1 MTYYIQT
8 LGCKVNSYDSWHT
21 SNILESIGLRA
32 VSSEMADIVIVNSC
46 AVTSESVRKTRQY
59 INKLK
64 HNNENCFLILTGCAS
79 ILDQF
84 KRNDNVDL
92 ICNRENIINEIKNK
106 FKINK
111 NTDKSL
117 IIPNLHDRTRFFMK
131 IEDGCEN
138 FCSYCI
144 IPFTRGKIKSK
155 KLEEIDYKCKK
166 MSEFGF
172 KEIVLTGIN
181 LGRYG
186 QDLNLN
192 IIDAIKV
199 VRKYFKRIRLSSLE
213 PDTINDELIND
224 LTLFPEIC
232 PSFHLSLQSG
242 SDKILRLMNRKYDSQ
257 FYLNLIHKIKNKLKN
272 VTFTTDLIAGFPGED
287 DKDFEDSIKVIKKS
301 KFIKVNVFPFSPR
314 PFTAAE
320 KLNQIDSNLKKQ
332 RVKYAIEIS
341 EQVSK
346 NEISKFFGQKFK
358 VLFESKSENNI
369 YSGYSEN
376 YIKINLKSSENL
388 CEKIKEV
395 IFTPDLS

>member
-1 MTYYIQT
+1 MKYYIQT
-8 LGCKVNSYDSWHT
+8 LGCKVNNYDSWEI
-21 SNILESIGLRA
+21 SNALESIGLH
-32 VSSEMADIVIVNSC
+32 VTLPDMADIVIVNSC

-64 HNNENCFLILTGCAS
+64 NNNKNCFLILTGCAS
-79 ILDQF
+79 ILEQF
-84 KRNDNVDL
+84 KKNKNVDL
-92 ICNRENIINEIKNK
+92 ICNKDDIIDKIIIK

-111 NTDKSL
+111 NFDKKI
-117 IIPNLHDRTRFFMK
+117 IIPNLHNRTRFFMK

-155 KLEEIDYKCKK
+155 KLEEIEYECKK

-181 LGRYG
+181 LGKYG
-186 QDLNLN
+186 KDLDLN
-192 IIDAIKV
+192 IIDAIKII
-199 VRKYFKRIRLSSLE
+199 RKYFKRIRLSSLE
-213 PDTINDELIND
+213 PDIIDDKLINN
-224 LTLFPEIC
+224 LSLFTEIC
-232 PSFHLSLQSG
+232 PSFHMSLQSG
-242 SDKILRLMNRKYDSQ
+242 SDKILKLMNRKYDSL
-257 FYLNLIHKIKNKLKN
+257 FYLDLIYKIRNKFEN
-272 VTFTTDLIAGFPGED
+272 VTFTTDLIVGFPEED
-287 DKDFEDSIKVIKKS
+287 DKDFENSIDVIRKS

-320 KLNQIDSNLKKQ
+320 RLNQIDSNIKKQ
-332 RVKYAIEIS
+332 RVKYAIEAS

-358 VLFESKSENNI
+358 VLFESKLANNI

-376 YIKINLKSSENL
+376 YIKINLKYHENL
-388 CEKIKEV
+388 CDEIKEV

>member
-1 MTYYIQT
+1 MKYYIQT
-8 LGCKVNSYDSWHT
+8 LGCKVNNYDSWKI
-21 SNILESIGLRA
+21 SNGLESLGYY
-32 VSSEMADIVIVNSC
+32 VSPPETADIVIVNSC

-64 HNNENCFLILTGCAS
+64 IGNNCFLILIGCAS

-84 KRNDNVDL
+84 KNNKNIDL
-92 ICNRENIINEIKNK
+92 ICNKENVIDIIKDK

-111 NTDKSL
+111 DIDKKKIVS
-117 IIPNLHDRTRFFMK
+117 NFHNKTRFFMK

-155 KLEEIDYKCKK
+155 GLEEIECECKQ
-166 MSEFGF
+166 MSKFEF

-181 LGRYG
+181 LGKYG
-186 QDLNLN
+186 KDLNLN

-199 VRKYFKRIRLSSLE
+199 ARKYFKRIRLSSLE
-213 PDTINDELIND
+213 PDVIDDKLIND
-224 LTLFPEIC
+224 LSLFPEIC

-242 SDKILRLMNRKYDSQ
+242 SDKILRSMNRKYDSS
-257 FYLNLIHKIKNKLKN
+257 FYLNLIYKIRNKFKNA
-272 VTFTTDLIAGFPGED
+272 TFTTDLIVGYPGEN
-287 DKDFEDSIKVIKKS
+287 DKDFEDSIEIIRKS
-301 KFIKVNVFPFSPR
+301 EFIKVNVFPFSPR

-320 KLNQIDSNLKKQ
+320 KLNQIDANLKKQ
-332 RVKYAIEIS
+332 RAKYAIEFS
-341 EQVSK
+341 KTVSK
-346 NEISKFFGQKFK
+346 NTISKFFGQKFK
-358 VLFESKSENNI
+358 VLFESKLKNDI

-376 YIKINLKSSENL
+376 YIKINLKHSENL

-395 IFTPDLS
+395 IFIPDMS

>member
-1 MTYYIQT
+1 MKYYIQT
-8 LGCKVNSYDSWHT
+8 LGCKVNNYDSWEI
-21 SNILESIGLRA
+21 SNALESIGLH
-32 VSSEMADIVIVNSC
+32 VTLPDMADIVIVNSC

-64 HNNENCFLILTGCAS
+64 NNNKNCFLILTGCAS
-79 ILDQF
+79 ILEQF
-84 KRNDNVDL
+84 KKNKNVDL
-92 ICNRENIINEIKNK
+92 ICNKDDIIDKIIIK

-111 NTDKSL
+111 NFDKKI
-117 IIPNLHDRTRFFMK
+117 IIPNLHNRTRFFMK

-155 KLEEIDYKCKK
+155 KLEEIEYECKK

-181 LGRYG
+181 LGKYG
-186 QDLNLN
+186 KDLNLN
-192 IIDAIKV
+192 IIDAIKII
-199 VRKYFKRIRLSSLE
+199 RKYFKRIRLSSLE
-213 PDTINDELIND
+213 PDIIDNKLIND
-224 LTLFPEIC
+224 LSLFPEIC
-232 PSFHLSLQSG
+232 PSFHMSLQSG
-242 SDKILRLMNRKYDSQ
+242 SDKILKLMNRKYDSS
-257 FYLNLIHKIKNKLKN
+257 FYLYLINKIRNKFKN
-272 VTFTTDLIAGFPGED
+272 VTFTTDLIVGFPEED
-287 DKDFEDSIKVIKKS
+287 DKDFENSIDVIRKS

-320 KLNQIDSNLKKQ
+320 RLNQIDNKIKKQ
-332 RVKYAIEIS
+332 RVKYAIEAS

-358 VLFESKSENNI
+358 VLFESKLANNI

-376 YIKINLKSSENL
+376 YIKVNLKYHENL
-388 CEKIKEV
+388 CDEIKEV